1 MENRWEE
8 RKKHLDKTKRGDVI
22 KGGWKNSTG
31 REVLSN
37 SMGKQVERT
46 TEMKCTQ
53 QIPNYRAQNT
63 TNTVTLKSQGGKQD
77 LTETLRVG
85 GMERIHGTNDSRVC
99 YAPNTCWEEEEQPH
113 RLR

>member
-8 RKKHLDKTKRGDVI
+8 RKKHLDETKRGDVI

-63 TNTVTLKSQGGKQD
+63 TNTVTLK
-77 LTETLRVG
+77 LRTG
-85 GMERIHGTNDSRVC
+85 RQTR
-99 YAPNTCWEEEEQPH
+99 PH
-113 RLR
+113 RNTASWRDGKDPWNKR